1 MSNVTAQFL
10 FDFGSPNAYRC
21 YEVLP
26 QITFRTGVAFES
38 VLILLGGLFKLT
50 NNRSPA
56 EAFAGI
62 AHKRAYDTLEVQRF
76 LAKHQLSKFRMNPF
90 FPVNTL
96 MIMRGAVTAQKLGCF
111 ENYVDVV
118 YSCRWERNL
127 NMADVEV
134 AGKALATAGLDA
146 KAILSLTQDA
156 KVKERLGANT
166 QETFERGAFGS
177 PTFFVGKEIYF
188 GKNRLREVEE
198 DIVAQLG
205 R

>member
-10 FDFGSPNAYRC
+10 FDFGSPNAYLC
-21 YEVLP
+21 HKVLP
-26 QITFRTGVAFES
+26 QITSRTGVAFES
-38 VLILLGGLFKLT
+38 VPILLGGLFKLT

-62 AHKRAYDTLEVQRF
+62 ANKRAYDTLEVQRF
-76 LAKHQLSKFRMNPF
+76 LAKHQLSKFQMNPF

-96 MIMRGAVTAQKLGCF
+96 MIMRGAVAAQKLGCF
-111 ENYVDVV
+111 ENYVEVV
-118 YSCRWERNL
+118 YSCMWEQNL

-156 KVKERLGANT
+156 EVKARLGANT
-166 QETFERGAFGS
+166 QEAFERGAFGA

-188 GKNRLREVEE
+188 GKDRLREVEE